1 MIKHM
6 VQSEQGTSSWVL
18 NPCCLIDRFLDY
30 IERLRSLIVPGHA
43 DHLCYTEA
51 EFEAASSSSM
61 HPGYRID

>member
-30 IERLRSLIVPGHA
+30 IERLRSLIVPAHA
-43 DHLCYTEA
+43 EHLSYTEA
-51 EFEAASSSSM
+51 E
-61 HPGYRID
+61 